1 MAQFAFG
8 TLGIGF
14 FVALIFRNFIM
25 QTLERNTTTAQI
37 THGGIAPVSLR
48 SGTLC
53 IGSLFTQLAS
63 KSLLLAGVFGLY
75 LYVYFYLYSDER
87 W

>member
-1 MAQFAFG
+1 
-8 TLGIGF
+8 
-14 FVALIFRNFIM
+14 M

-48 SGTLC
+48 SGTLR

-63 KSLLLAGVFGLY
+63 KNLLLAGVFGLY
-75 LYVYFYLYSDER
+75 LYVYFYFYGDER